1 MSLATRVVTAAEE
14 ALARQRYVAALD
26 VCVGIGWL
34 HSRNVDQWRQGRV
47 GTVQELLP
55 VPADRLAEVIE
66 HLEQWATGQ
75 GLVRNEASYVAA
87 TRDRRALRFT
97 DEGDPRTE
105 AAWRT
110 HWVAP
115 GLSAAQEQ
123 KIAKKQ
129 SAAPDLV
136 VIQPSTEFTCAECGE
151 VGSDLLMMEDAGPLC
166 LACADMDHLVF
177 LPAGDA
183 ALTRR
188 SKNASKLS
196 AVVVRWNKSRKRY
209 ERQGL
214 LVSQEALE
222 QAEQECLADAD
233 VRLRRRER
241 DAVRREHQ
249 DVEFTG
255 RFAAEIARLYPG
267 CPPSRA
273 GVIAAHAGLRGSGR
287 VGRSAAGR
295 NLDEQAVRLA
305 VIASVR
311 HLDTDYDELLMT
323 GVARADARERIRPV
337 IDEVLA
343 CWKSSGGV
351 TRTNPIMEA

>member
-1 MSLATRVVTAAEE
+1 MSLQTRVVAAAED
-14 ALARQRYVAALD
+14 ALARQKYVAPVD

-34 HSRNVDQWRQGRV
+34 HSRNVDQWRQGQVR
-47 GTVQELLP
+47 TLQELLP
-55 VPADRLAEVIE
+55 VHPDRLAEVIE
-66 HLEQWATGQ
+66 YLQAWADGK
-75 GLVRNEASYVAA
+75 GLTSSEAQYVAA

-97 DEGDPRTE
+97 GDGGPRAE

-115 GLSAAQEQ
+115 GLTAAQQER
-123 KIAKKQ
+123 IAKKQ

-136 VIQPSTEFTCAECGE
+136 VIQPAKEFTCAECHQAG
-151 VGSDLLMMEDAGPLC
+151 GDLLIMEDSRPLC
-166 LACADMDHLVF
+166 LACADMDHLAF

-188 SKNASKLS
+188 AKKASTLS

-214 LVSQEALE
+214 LVSQQALE

-249 DVEFTG
+249 DVEFTAS
-255 RFAAEIARLYPG
+255 FAAEIARLYPG
-267 CPPSRA
+267 CPPPRA
-273 GVIAAHAGLRGSGR
+273 EEIATHAGLRGSGR

-295 NLDEQAVRLA
+295 SLDANAVALA
-305 VIASVR
+305 VIASIR
-311 HLDTDYDELLMT
+311 HLDTDYDALLMS
-323 GVARADARERIRPV
+323 GVARPDARERIRPV
-337 IDEVLA
+337 IDAVLA
-343 CWKSSGGV
+343 SW
-351 TRTNPIMEA
+351 TR

>member
-1 MSLATRVVTAAEE
+1 MSLETRVVTAAEG
-14 ALARQRYVAALD
+14 ALARQKYVAPLD

-34 HSRNVDQWRQGRV
+34 HSRNIDQWRQGRV

-55 VPADRLAEVIE
+55 VHADRLAEVIE
-66 HLEQWATGQ
+66 YLEHWAVIK
-75 GLVRNEASYVAA
+75 GLTRNEAQYVAA

-97 DEGDPRTE
+97 NDGGPQAE

-136 VIQPSTEFTCAECGE
+136 VIQPSKEFTCAECGE
-151 VGSDLLMMEDAGPLC
+151 AGWDLLIMEDTGPLC
-166 LACADMDHLVF
+166 MACADMDHLVF

-188 SKNASKLS
+188 SKKASKLS
-196 AVVVRWNKSRKRY
+196 AVVVRWSKSRKRY

-214 LVSQEALE
+214 LVSEEALE
-222 QAEQECLADAD
+222 QAEQECLADAE

-241 DAVRREHQ
+241 DAVRREQQ

-255 RFAAEIARLYPG
+255 RFVEEIARLYPG
-267 CPPSRA
+267 CPPQRA
-273 GVIAAHAGLRGSGR
+273 EAIAAHAGLRGSGR

-295 NLDEQAVRLA
+295 NLDEKAVTLA
-305 VIASVR
+305 VIASIR
-311 HLDTDYDELLMT
+311 HLDTGYDELLMS
-323 GVARADARERIRPV
+323 GVARAEARERIRPA
-337 IDEVLA
+337 IDTVLA
-343 CWKSSGGV
+343 AWS
-351 TRTNPIMEA
+351 R